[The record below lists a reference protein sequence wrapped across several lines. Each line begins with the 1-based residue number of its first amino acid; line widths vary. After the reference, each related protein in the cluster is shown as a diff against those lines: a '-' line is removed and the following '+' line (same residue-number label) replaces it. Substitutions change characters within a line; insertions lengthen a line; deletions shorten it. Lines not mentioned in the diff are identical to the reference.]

1 MEEIYERTA
10 MLIGE
15 DAVNLL
21 KSKTVA
27 VFGLGGVGSYVAA
40 ALARAGVGKL
50 LLIDFDTVSKTN
62 INRQLFALNST
73 VGRYKTDVATE
84 YIKDISA
91 EIKTVPLN
99 LNYSIETADSVPLSE
114 CDYIADCI
122 DTVSSKLLLIE
133 NANKLN
139 VPVISSMGTGNKLH
153 PERFQ
158 ISDISKT
165 SVCPLARVMRREL
178 KARGIKK
185 LSVLWSDEIPLTP
198 STSKEDGKRPTPAS
212 ISFVPATAGLII
224 AGEIVRK
231 LCNI

>member
-185 LSVLWSDEIPLTP
+185 LSVLWSDEIPITP
-198 STSKEDGKRPTPAS
+198 KNAENQKGKQTPAS
-212 ISFVPATAGLII
+212 ISFVPSAAGLII